1 MLHLLP
7 YEKLNFRVDFRN
19 DIRQPA
25 LPRFPNYTVF
35 TQRLYANQMDNWQ
48 DLTFSLLGRLGQSAQ
63 FNLNFSKNK
72 WEPNYD
78 YQFTGIDFN
87 NNIFSFSEIGL
98 GFRLVFA
105 EKIVRFLGNEISESR
120 YPQISISY
128 KKGFEGLWEGQFNFD
143 QVLLSIQDDFRIRN
157 FGETTLRLEAGYN
170 NGDLPYSRLFT
181 SSGIGGGFQWLEI
194 DNTFQT
200 MDLNEFLSDRFVH
213 LFFMH
218 NFGTLLLKSKKFAP
232 EISVVHNIGF
242 GKLKNPD
249 LHQEIDFKTLEN
261 GLLEVGL
268 RVDNII
274 KLNYFNFMYFGLGGG
289 IYYRYGKNALP
300 LLEDNFAYRFRLL
313 FSF

>member
-1 MLHLLP
+1 M
-7 YEKLNFRVDFRN
+7 
-19 DIRQPA
+19 
-25 LPRFPNYTVF
+25 
-35 TQRLYANQMDNWQ
+35 
-48 DLTFSLLGRLGQSAQ
+48 
-63 FNLNFSKNK
+63 
-72 WEPNYD
+72 
-78 YQFTGIDFN
+78 
-87 NNIFSFSEIGL
+87 
-98 GFRLVFA
+98 VFA

-274 KLNYFNFMYFGLGGG
+274 KLNYFNVMYFGLGGG